1 MSLLVNVVMTCFMTG
16 LIWFVQIVHYPLFN
30 RVAKSS
36 FNDYHKMHVMFTGR
50 VVIFPML
57 LELIAGFHLLY
68 YNLNTQFL
76 FLSIINVGILIGI
89 WMSTFLLS
97 GSCTQSFSNT
107 IFYKRLLLFIKNKL
121 DSNNTLDIKVN
132 FIIVL
137 STCHVRLNI

>member
-89 WMSTFLLS
+89 WMSTFCFQVPAHNRLAIQFSTKDYYFLLK
-97 GSCTQSFSNT
+97 TNWIRT
-107 IFYKRLLLFIKNKL
+107 ILWTLKSILLLYL
-121 DSNNTLDIKVN
+121 VHAMLG
-132 FIIVL
+132 
-137 STCHVRLNI
+137 